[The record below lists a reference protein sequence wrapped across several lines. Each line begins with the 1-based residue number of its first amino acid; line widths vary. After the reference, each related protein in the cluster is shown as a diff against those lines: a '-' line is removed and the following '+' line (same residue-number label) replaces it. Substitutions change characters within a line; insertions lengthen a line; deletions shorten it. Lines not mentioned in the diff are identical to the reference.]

1 MRILSARLPCHIPTH
16 SINITPPNNDPRIDA
31 RPHLQS
37 NEMVRVPTT
46 FTAVTETS
54 TATTTAP
61 EAAGDGRPNKQMS
74 PSDEFC
80 RSLAVGGLEQLEA
93 PESAERQEAA
103 EQLKAL
109 SHVCHRTGDAA
120 TNISP
125 QRTALTVAMPVL
137 HPGFRNLTYSKSI
150 PVLDGGTGSARA
162 RLKRILGKPDIQCA
176 HCSHALF
183 KDASSLRKHT
193 VAAHTRPFP
202 CAFYFAGCT
211 INFGSKNEW
220 KRHITSQHLCLEYY
234 RCSSCL
240 KTTADKKDI
249 EFNRKD
255 LFTQHLRRMHGSFNR
270 ALTKENNDQ
279 QQSEWE
285 SYIKGMQQNCL
296 VTRRRPPQQSSCPKP
311 GCVNTFDGPT
321 AWDEWATHVGR
332 HMENGEGDDLGV
344 NDWLQCYALEAGII
358 EKDGKGYKLR
368 KSQL

>member
-1 MRILSARLPCHIPTH
+1 MPYPDSQYQHH
-16 SINITPPNNDPRIDA
+16 SGPPNNDPRIDA

-125 QRTALTVAMPVL
+125 Q
-137 HPGFRNLTYSKSI
+137 H
-150 PVLDGGTGSARA
+150 
-162 RLKRILGKPDIQCA
+162 
-176 HCSHALF
+176 
-183 KDASSLRKHT
+183 
-193 VAAHTRPFP
+193 
-202 CAFYFAGCT
+202 
-211 INFGSKNEW
+211 
-220 KRHITSQHLCLEYY
+220 
-234 RCSSCL
+234 
-240 KTTADKKDI
+240 KKDI